1 MKKSLILLVAFV
13 AMVFASCSKDDDDP
27 SNEVGSI
34 TMTTFND
41 EMNIPFYFYTAQN
54 EVITI
59 DWGDDIIEEYRT
71 VKKEKDDL
79 VEYVISARH
88 SYSQKRGH
96 TIKVTGKLTGLDC
109 TDNKLTS
116 LDISKC
122 RSLQELDC
130 RYNDLTSLDVSRCV
144 LLRELWCEGNEITSL
159 DISKCTALTDLLC
172 GHNQLTILDV
182 SKCTALTRLEC
193 GSNELT
199 SLDISK
205 CTALT
210 RLECDDNSLSS
221 DALNK
226 IFNDL
231 PKGKTWEE
239 HNYKYQ
245 STIYINGNPG
255 TETCNKSIFENKG
268 WEISKY

>member
-1 MKKSLILLVAFV
+1 MKKSFILLVAFA

-34 TMTTFND
+34 TMTTFN
-41 EMNIPFYFYTAQN
+41 EINYPFYFYTAQN

-59 DWGDDIIEEYRT
+59 DWGDGIIEEYRT

-144 LLRELWCEGNEITSL
+144 LLRELWCHGNEITSL
-159 DISKCTALTDLLC
+159 DISKCTALTGLLC
-172 GHNQLTILDV
+172 SSNQLTV
-182 SKCTALTRLEC
+182 
-193 GSNELT
+193 
-199 SLDISK
+199 LDISK
-205 CTALT
+205 CTVLT

-239 HNYKYQ
+239 YNNKYQ

-255 TETCNKSIFENKG
+255 TETCDWSIAKNKG
-268 WEISKY
+268 WEISRY